1 MFYQRLLTFIL
12 LIMSSSISAGWVQ
25 MEAGYRPFNPKNP
38 AEAAIFEEEADKH
51 AAHSVSFHLTGLNA
65 DVLEK
70 KLMESSNPKSPTYGK
85 HMTRDE
91 VRELTTDFE
100 GLAKVETFLHDLNEQ
115 MIAEGFGEIKITK
128 KTDSSITADAQIGTW
143 ERAFNTTF
151 YRVKHTRHDGAE
163 EMINRARQYFLPEEL
178 ARHVRTVMGTVQMP
192 VQLSHGPV
200 RVGVRKLHAD
210 T

>member
-1 MFYQRLLTFIL
+1 
-12 LIMSSSISAGWVQ
+12 MSSSIAASWVQ
-25 MEAGYRPFNPKNP
+25 MEANYRPFNPHNP
-38 AEAAIFEEEADKH
+38 EGAAMFEEEADKH

-70 KLMESSNPKSPTYGK
+70 RLQESSNPKSPSYGK

-100 GLAKVETFLHDLNEQ
+100 GLTKVEQFLHDLNEQ
-115 MIAEGFGEIKITK
+115 MVAEGSGEIKVTK
-128 KTDSSITADAQIGTW
+128 KTDSSITAEASIGTW

-151 YRVKHTRHDGAE
+151 YRVKHAHGDGTS
-163 EMINRARQYFLPEEL
+163 EMINRARRYFLPEEL

-192 VQLSHGPV
+192 VQLSRGPV
-200 RVGVRKLHAD
+200 RIVKKLQAD
-210 T
+210 P